1 MASAYG
7 NNMFSYYTIFNNQR
21 IQVIVHQPDKF
32 INNYKSGNSSPSSG
46 VAMTRN
52 SSIGNFSSGSSTPT
66 LGQGSPGWS
75 TPTLGQSSPHS
86 QKMAEAF
93 SIIKGK
99 VLDAV
104 DNLVNDY
111 SLPKT
116 IQDIQKSPP
125 LFSIIN
131 DLLIDETQ
139 TKMIKKYFDVEAQE
153 IIYEVNYN

>member
-7 NNMFSYYTIFNNQR
+7 NNMFSYYTILNNQR
-21 IQVIVHQPDKF
+21 IQVIVHHPDKF

-66 LGQGSPGWS
+66 FGQN
-75 TPTLGQSSPHS
+75 SPHS
-86 QKMAEAF
+86 QQISEAF
-93 SIIKGK
+93 SVIKGK
-99 VLDAV
+99 VLDV
-104 DNLVNDY
+104 FDNLVNDY

-116 IQDIQKSPP
+116 IQDTQKSPP

-131 DLLIDETQ
+131 ELLIDDTQ
-139 TKMIKKYFDVEAQE
+139 TKTIKKYFDVEAQE
-153 IIYEVNYN
+153 EIYEINYN